1 VTLRQLVARERF
13 RLVAAMGARGVAFSL
28 AAAAVLAGLAAF
40 WLGDARWISEPA
52 APAIAWVLVIVAIGV
67 PLVWTLVRVRRA
79 ATPEKVAHAIER
91 ERALRDGSLRGALEV
106 EGSGAFG
113 KRAAGAL
120 GATLERHPGSLAP
133 ALLRGAV
140 ITGAGAVVSAML
152 ALVLLGGAR
161 RDAPDGW
168 RAMRHPVGAWTGA
181 LIPPLTIVDPPREV
195 MRGDSLRLRILAP
208 SRRTIAFHTRAT
220 GAPWSERTLDVSNG
234 AASVMLGPLDADIA
248 LVASDGRVQ
257 TDTVMVRVTDRPFV
271 GDVAIRA
278 IYPAYLDRPA
288 ETMPAGEAVRVP
300 RGTTLVIRG
309 RASAVLDAVALVSVR
324 DTLRLVPEGH
334 NFSGRLNASRGG
346 RWTWIARG
354 ERGPVAD
361 VPAPLDVDVIPDSAP
376 HVAIIDPAHDTLVLT
391 GTELPL
397 RAAASD
403 DHGVATVTMRSWR
416 EMASGTALPGVEQPL
431 AAPSTPE
438 WSGAATID
446 AGVRGLQPGDVL
458 HVTIAAT
465 DNSPWRQTSVSKELV
480 LRVPSLTE
488 QRELARAMGDSLAAR
503 ATRTAAEQKQLA
515 QKTDEASK
523 SRDRTS
529 TSDGKSNGA
538 SGSNSD
544 KAAMSYRAAEQS
556 KALAQQQQKLEEQVK
571 SLQKDAQALGK
582 QLQAAGAL
590 DSALSRQLAE
600 AQQMLAQA
608 LTPEL
613 QQQLEDVQKSTRQQS
628 PDDARQSMEQ
638 LARAQQALRQQ
649 LERSAEMLKRAA
661 LEGSM
666 QTLRDEAKDLA
677 QQERA
682 TADKMARADSGAG
695 KDAGQQSDRSRQ
707 LASDVKQLA
716 QRLQQE
722 KAESGPKALQQGAQ
736 HAQQSAD
743 AMKEAA
749 PKNDAQSGA
758 QKQQGTDGQSDS
770 SGQRQQG
777 SAQQQQQQDSG
788 AQPQNGAKQQS
799 GSQQQ
804 QNAGQRQQSSGAQ
817 PSAQQTA
824 AAQQGAEQMEQA
836 AQQLSDA
843 RQQQIQEWKNGLT
856 KDLDKS
862 IQETLQLAR
871 QQQALAEQ
879 ARAGGSPSLKGDQ
892 SAVQQGVEK
901 VSEGVQRA
909 ARQSSHVSPQSQRAL
924 GDAQQRVQEATRQ
937 SADASPNGQQETA
950 GAMEEA
956 AQSLNDAATKLMA
969 DRQRAAN
976 GSSASGFSEM
986 IEKMRQLAKE
996 QGSLNG
1002 QSASLMP
1009 GAGGQPSGEGSE
1021 RARTLARSQRGLAQ
1035 RTEDAGEGEA
1045 HAAQMAKEMREIA
1058 AQLESGRVDASLL
1071 DRQQKLFHRLLD
1083 AGLSLQ
1089 KDEREDTGKRE
1100 SESATNAEL
1109 VPPTNTNATGRAAL
1123 KYPEPTWNELRGLSA
1138 EERQSVMEYFKRI
1151 NAEP

>member
-13 RLVAAMGARGVAFSL
+13 RLVAAMSARGVAFSL
-28 AAAAVLAGLAAF
+28 AAAALLAGLAAF

-52 APAIAWVLVIVAIGV
+52 APAIAWVTVIVAIGV
-67 PLVWTLVRVRRA
+67 PLVWTMVRVRRA
-79 ATPEKVAHAIER
+79 ATPTKIAHAIER
-91 ERALRDGSLRGALEV
+91 ERSLRDGSLRGALEV
-106 EGSGAFG
+106 EGTGAFG

-120 GATLERHPGSLAP
+120 GVTLERHSGALAP
-133 ALLRGAV
+133 ALLRGAM
-140 ITGAGAVVSAML
+140 ITGAGAVVSAVL

-161 RDAPDGW
+161 RNAPDGW
-168 RAMRHPVGAWTGA
+168 RAMQHPVGAWTGA

-234 AASVMLGPLDADIA
+234 ATSVTLGPLDADVA

-271 GDVAIRA
+271 GDVSIRA
-278 IYPAYLDRPA
+278 IYPSYLDRPA
-288 ETMPAGEAVRVP
+288 ETVPAGEAVRVP
-300 RGTTLVIRG
+300 RGTKLVIRG

-324 DTLRLVPEGH
+324 DTVRLSPDGH
-334 NFSGRLNASRGG
+334 NFAGRLNASSAG

-376 HVAIIDPAHDTLVLT
+376 HVAIVDPAHDTVVLS
-391 GTELPL
+391 GTELAL

-416 EMASGTALPGVEQPL
+416 EMASGTVLPGVEQPL

-438 WSGAATID
+438 WSGGATID

-529 TSDGKSNGA
+529 TSDGKT
-538 SGSNSD
+538 SGTSSSD
-544 KAAMSYRAAEQS
+544 GQKAAMSYRAAEQS
-556 KALAQQQQKLEEQVK
+556 KALAQQQQKLAEQVK
-571 SLQKDAQALGK
+571 GLQKQAQELGK

-590 DSALSRQLAE
+590 DSSLSRQLAE
-600 AQQMLAQA
+600 AQQMLSQA

-613 QQQLEDVQKSTRQQS
+613 QKQLEDVQNSTRQQS
-628 PDDARQSMEQ
+628 PDDARMSMEQ
-638 LARAQQALRQQ
+638 LAKAQQALRQQ

-677 QQERA
+677 KQERE
-682 TADKMARADSGAG
+682 TAEKMARADSGAA
-695 KDAGQQSDRSRQ
+695 KDAGQQSERSRQ

-749 PKNDAQSGA
+749 PKNGAQSSA
-758 QKQQGTDGQSDS
+758 QKQQGTNGESDS
-770 SGQRQQG
+770 SAQRAQQSDAQQQSG
-777 SAQQQQQQDSG
+777 AQQQSAQQQQQSG
-788 AQPQNGAKQQS
+788 
-799 GSQQQ
+799 
-804 QNAGQRQQSSGAQ
+804 GQRQQSAGAQ

-824 AAQQGAEQMEQA
+824 AAQQGADQMEKA

-879 ARAGGSPSLKGDQ
+879 ARAGGSQSLKGDQ

-909 ARQSSHVSPQSQRAL
+909 ARQSSHVSQQSQRAL

-937 SADASPNGQQETA
+937 TADASPNGQQETA

-969 DRQRAAN
+969 DRQRAAS

-1035 RTEDAGEGEA
+1035 RTEDAGDGEA
-1045 HAAQMAKEMREIA
+1045 HAEQMAKEMREIA
-1058 AQLESGRVDASLL
+1058 AQLETGRVDASLL

-1100 SESATNAEL
+1100 SESATNAES
-1109 VPPTNTNATGRAAL
+1109 VVPTNTNATGRAAL

>member
-1 VTLRQLVARERF
+1 MTLRELVARERF
-13 RLVAAMGARGVAFSL
+13 RLVATMGARGAAFSIG
-28 AAAAVLAGLAAF
+28 AAALLVGLAAF

-52 APAIAWVLVIVAIGV
+52 APAIAWVVVLLAIGA
-67 PLVWTLVRVRRA
+67 PLAWTIVRVRRA
-79 ATPEKVAHAIER
+79 ATPAKVAHAIER

-106 EGSGAFG
+106 EGQGVFG

-120 GATLERHPGSLAP
+120 GTSLATHRG
-133 ALLRGAV
+133 ALAPLMLRGALV
-140 ITGAGAVVSAML
+140 TGAGAAVCALL

-161 RDAPDGW
+161 RNAPDGW
-168 RAMRHPVGAWTGA
+168 RAMQHPVGAWTGA
-181 LIPPLTIVDPPREV
+181 LVPPLSIVDPPREV

-208 SRRTIAFHTRAT
+208 SRRTIEFHTRAT
-220 GAPWSERTLDVSNG
+220 GAPWSARTLDVSAG
-234 AASVMLGPLDADIA
+234 AATVTLGPLDADIA
-248 LVASDGRVQ
+248 LVATDGRTQ
-257 TDTVMVRVTDRPFV
+257 TDTVVVRVTDRPFV

-278 IYPAYLDRPA
+278 IYPSYLDRPA
-288 ETMPAGEAVRVP
+288 ETVPAGETVRVP

-309 RASAVLDAVALVSVR
+309 RASAVLDAVALVSAHDTVR
-324 DTLRLVPEGH
+324 LAPDGH
-334 NFSGRLNASRGG
+334 NFSGRLNASSGG
-346 RWTWIARG
+346 RWMWMARG

-361 VPAPLDVDVIPDSAP
+361 VPAPLDVDVLPDSAP
-376 HVAIIDPAHDTLVLT
+376 RVEIVDPAHDTVALA
-391 GTELPL
+391 GNELAL

-403 DHGVATVTMRSWR
+403 DHGLATVTMRSWR
-416 EMASGTALPGVEQPL
+416 EMASGTAQPSVEQPL
-431 AAPSTPE
+431 AAPSAPE

-446 AGVRGLQPGDVL
+446 ASVRGLQPGDLL

-465 DNSPWRQTSVSKELV
+465 DNSPWRQTTVSKELV

-488 QRELARAMGDSLAAR
+488 QRQLARAMGDSLAAR
-503 ATRTAAEQKQLA
+503 ATRTAAEEKQLA
-515 QKTDEASK
+515 QRTDEAAK

-529 TSDGKSNGA
+529 TSSDGKSNGK
-538 SGSNSD
+538 SGSNSESE
-544 KAAMSYRAAEQS
+544 KSAMSYRAAEQS
-556 KALAQQQQKLEEQVK
+556 KALAAQQQKLQDQVK

-582 QLQAAGAL
+582 QLQSAGAL
-590 DSALSRQLAE
+590 DSSLSRQLAE

-613 QQQLEDVQKSTRQQS
+613 QRQLEDVQKSTRQQS
-628 PDDARQSMEQ
+628 PDDARQTMEN
-638 LARAQQALRQQ
+638 LARAQQALKQQ

-677 QQERA
+677 KAERT
-682 TADKMARADSGAG
+682 TAEKMSRADSGSG
-695 KDAGQQSDRSRQ
+695 RDAAPLSDRSHE
-707 LASDVKQLA
+707 LANDVQQLA

-743 AMKEAA
+743 AMKQAA
-749 PKNDAQSGA
+749 AKSGAQGSPQNSPQSSAQNSPQSSA
-758 QKQQGTDGQSDS
+758 QKQQA
-770 SGQRQQG
+770 QG
-777 SAQQQQQQDSG
+777 S
-788 AQPQNGAKQQS
+788 
-799 GSQQQ
+799 
-804 QNAGQRQQSSGAQ
+804 Q
-817 PSAQQTA
+817 PSAQQAA
-824 AAQQGAEQMEQA
+824 AAQQGAQQMEQA
-836 AQQLSDA
+836 AQQLADA

-871 QQQALAEQ
+871 QQQSLADQ

-901 VSEGVQRA
+901 VSEGVQKS
-909 ARQSSHVSPQSQRAL
+909 ARQSSHVSQQSQRAL
-924 GDAQQRVQEATRQ
+924 SDAQQRVQEATKQ
-937 SADASPNGQQETA
+937 TTDASPNGQQETA

-956 AQSLNDAATKLMA
+956 AQSLNEAATKLMG

-1009 GAGGQPSGEGSE
+1009 GAGGQPGGAGSE
-1021 RARTLARSQRGLAQ
+1021 QARTLARSQRGLAQ
-1035 RTEDAGEGEA
+1035 RTEDAGAGEA
-1045 HAAQMAKEMREIA
+1045 HAEAMAKEMRDIA
-1058 AQLESGRVDASLL
+1058 AQMETGRVDASLL

-1089 KDEREDTGKRE
+1089 KEEREDTGKRE
-1100 SESATNAEL
+1100 SESATNAES
-1109 VPPTNTNATGRAAL
+1109 VAPTNTNATGRAAL

>member
-1 VTLRQLVARERF
+1 MTLRQLVARERF
-13 RLVAAMGARGVAFSL
+13 RLIATMGARGAAFSI
-28 AAAAVLAGLAAF
+28 AAAALLVGLAAF

-52 APAIAWVLVIVAIGV
+52 APAIAWVIVVLAIGLPV
-67 PLVWTLVRVRRA
+67 AWTIVHVRRA
-79 ATPEKVAHAIER
+79 ATPAQVAHAIER

-106 EGSGAFG
+106 EGQGAFG
-113 KRAAGAL
+113 KRAAGVL
-120 GATLERHPGSLAP
+120 GTSLASFQGALAP
-133 ALLRGAV
+133 AMLRGAL
-140 ITGAGAVVSAML
+140 ITGAGALVCAIL

-161 RDAPDGW
+161 RNAPDGW
-168 RAMRHPVGAWTGA
+168 RAMQHPVGAWTGA
-181 LIPPLTIVDPPREV
+181 LIPRLSIVDPPREV

-208 SRRTIAFHTRAT
+208 SRKTIEFHTRAT
-220 GAPWSERTLDVSNG
+220 GAPWSARTLDVTDG
-234 AASVMLGPLDADIA
+234 AASVTLGPLDADVA
-248 LVASDGRVQ
+248 LVATDGRTQ
-257 TDTVMVRVTDRPFV
+257 TDTVIVRVTDRPFV

-278 IYPAYLDRPA
+278 IYPSYLDRPA
-288 ETMPAGEAVRVP
+288 ETVPAGETVRVP
-300 RGTTLVIRG
+300 RGTTLVIHG

-324 DTLRLVPEGH
+324 DTVRLEPDGH
-334 NFSGRLNASRGG
+334 NFAGRLYASTGG
-346 RWTWIARG
+346 RWMWTARG

-361 VPAPLDVDVIPDSAP
+361 VPAPLDVDVLPDSAP
-376 HVAIIDPAHDTLVLT
+376 RVEIIDPAHDTVMLA
-391 GTELPL
+391 GNELAL

-403 DHGVATVTMRSWR
+403 DHGLATVTMRSWR
-416 EMASGTALPGVEQPL
+416 ETASGTAQPSVEQPL
-431 AAPSTPE
+431 AAPSAPE

-446 AGVRGLQPGDVL
+446 AGVRGLQPGDLL

-465 DNSPWRQTSVSKELV
+465 DNSPWRQTTVSKELV
-480 LRVPSLTE
+480 VRVPSLSE

-503 ATRTAAEQKQLA
+503 ATRAAAEQKQLA
-515 QKTDEASK
+515 QRTDEAAK

-529 TSDGKSNGA
+529 TTSDGKSNA
-538 SGSNSD
+538 RSGSNSESE
-544 KAAMSYRAAEQS
+544 KSAMSYRAAEQS
-556 KALAQQQQKLEEQVK
+556 KALAAQQQKLQEQVK
-571 SLQKDAQALGK
+571 SLQKDAQALAK
-582 QLQAAGAL
+582 QLQSAGAL
-590 DSALSRQLAE
+590 DSSLSRQLAE

-613 QQQLEDVQKSTRQQS
+613 QQQLADVQKSTRQQS
-628 PDDARQSMEQ
+628 PEDARQTMEN
-638 LARAQQALRQQ
+638 LAKAQQALKQQ

-661 LEGSM
+661 MEGSM

-677 QQERA
+677 KQERT
-682 TADKMARADSGAG
+682 TAEKMSRADTGASR
-695 KDAGQQSDRSRQ
+695 DAAPLSERSHQ
-707 LASDVKQLA
+707 LANDVQQLA

-722 KAESGPKALQQGAQ
+722 KAESGPRALQQGAQ

-743 AMKEAA
+743 EMKKAA
-749 PKNDAQSGA
+749 ANNGGQSGA
-758 QKQQGTDGQSDS
+758 QKQQGTDGQQDA
-770 SGQRQQG
+770 
-777 SAQQQQQQDSG
+777 SAQQQQQS
-788 AQPQNGAKQQS
+788 
-799 GSQQQ
+799 
-804 QNAGQRQQSSGAQ
+804 
-817 PSAQQTA
+817 A
-824 AAQQGAEQMEQA
+824 AAQQGAQQMEQA

-856 KDLDKS
+856 RDLDKS

-871 QQQALAEQ
+871 QQQALADQ
-879 ARAGGSPSLKGDQ
+879 ARKGGSPSLKGDQ

-901 VSEGVQRA
+901 VSEGVQRS
-909 ARQSSHVSPQSQRAL
+909 ARQSAHVSQQSQRAL

-937 SADASPNGQQETA
+937 ATDASPNGQQETA

-956 AQSLNDAATKLMA
+956 AQSLNEAATKLMA

-976 GSSASGFSEM
+976 GSSASGFAEM

-1009 GAGGQPSGEGSE
+1009 GAGGQPGGAGSE
-1021 RARTLARSQRGLAQ
+1021 QARALARSQRGLAQ
-1035 RTEDAGEGEA
+1035 RTEEAGAGEA
-1045 HAAQMAKEMREIA
+1045 HAEAMAKEMRDIA
-1058 AQLESGRVDASLL
+1058 AQLETGRVDASLL

-1100 SESATNAEL
+1100 SESATNAES
-1109 VPPTNTNATGRAAL
+1109 VAPTNTNATGRAAL

>member
-1 VTLRQLVARERF
+1 VTLKQLVARERF
-13 RLVAAMGARGVAFSL
+13 RLVATMGARGAAFSL
-28 AAAAVLAGLAAF
+28 AAAALLAGLAAF

-52 APAIAWVLVIVAIGV
+52 APAIAWVIVLVAIGV
-67 PLVWTLVRVRRA
+67 PLAWTMIRVRRA
-79 ATPEKVAHAIER
+79 ATPAKIAHAIER

-106 EGSGAFG
+106 EGQGAFG

-120 GATLERHPGSLAP
+120 GASLGAHRGALAP
-133 ALLRGAV
+133 AMLRGAL
-140 ITGAGAVVSAML
+140 ITGAGAAVSAML

-161 RDAPDGW
+161 RNAPDGW
-168 RAMRHPVGAWTGA
+168 RAMKHPVGAWTGA
-181 LIPPLTIVDPPREV
+181 LVPPLTIVDPPREV

-208 SRRTIAFHTRAT
+208 SRRTISFRTRAT
-220 GAPWSERTLDVSNG
+220 GSSWSVRSLDVSGG
-234 AASVMLGPLDADIA
+234 AASVTLGPLDADVA
-248 LVASDGRVQ
+248 LVASDGRVES
-257 TDTVMVRVTDRPFV
+257 DTVVVRVTDRPFV

-288 ETMPAGEAVRVP
+288 ETVPAGETVRVP

-309 RASAVLDAVALVSVR
+309 RASAVLDEVALLSAR
-324 DTLRLVPEGH
+324 DTVRLAPDGH
-334 NFSGRLNASRGG
+334 NFAGRLNASTGG
-346 RWTWIARG
+346 KWMWIARG

-361 VPAPLDVDVIPDSAP
+361 VPAPLDLDVIPDSAP
-376 HVAIIDPAHDTLVLT
+376 HAEIVDPAHDTVTLA
-391 GTELPL
+391 GNELKI
-397 RAAASD
+397 RASASD
-403 DHGVATVTMRSWR
+403 DHGIATVTMRSWR
-416 EMASGTALPGVEQPL
+416 ELASGSASPSVEQPL
-431 AAPSTPE
+431 AAPSATE
-438 WSGAATID
+438 WSGEATID
-446 AGVRGLQPGDVL
+446 ASVRGLQPGDAL

-465 DNSPWRQTSVSKELV
+465 DNSPWRQTTVSKELIV
-480 LRVPSLTE
+480 RMPSLTE
-488 QRELARAMGDSLAAR
+488 QRELARSMGDSLAAR
-503 ATRTAAEQKQLA
+503 ATRAAADQKQLA

-529 TSDGKSNGA
+529 TSDGKSNG
-538 SGSNSD
+538 STGSSE
-544 KAAMSYRAAEQS
+544 KSAMSYRAAEQS
-556 KALAQQQQKLEEQVK
+556 KALASQQQKLQEQVK
-571 SLQKDAQALGK
+571 SLQKDAQALAK

-590 DSALSRQLAE
+590 DSSLSRQLAE

-628 PDDARQSMEQ
+628 PEDARQSMEQ
-638 LARAQQALRQQ
+638 LARAQQALKQQ

-677 QQERA
+677 KQERA
-682 TADKMARADSGAG
+682 TADKMQRADSGAA
-695 KDAGQQSDRSRQ
+695 KDAGQLGDRSHQ
-707 LASDVKQLA
+707 LANDVQQLA

-743 AMKEAA
+743 AMKQAS
-749 PKNDAQSGA
+749 PKSSDQGAKQQQQSGA
-758 QKQQGTDGQSDS
+758 QQKGD
-770 SGQRQQG
+770 
-777 SAQQQQQQDSG
+777 SAQQQSEQQQG
-788 AQPQNGAKQQS
+788 AQPQQNGS
-799 GSQQQ
+799 RRSQ
-804 QNAGQRQQSSGAQ
+804 AGAQ

-824 AAQQGAEQMEQA
+824 AAQQGAQQMEQA

-871 QQQALAEQ
+871 QQQSLADQ

-909 ARQSSHVSPQSQRAL
+909 ARQSSHVSQQSQRAL
-924 GDAQQRVQEATRQ
+924 GEAQQRVQEATRQ
-937 SADASPNGQQETA
+937 TADASPNGQQETA

-956 AQSLNDAATKLMA
+956 AASLNDAATKLMS

-1021 RARTLARSQRGLAQ
+1021 QGRTLARSQRGLAQ
-1035 RTEDAGEGEA
+1035 RMEDAGAGEVR
-1045 HAAQMAKEMREIA
+1045 AAQMAKEMREIA
-1058 AQLESGRVDASLL
+1058 AQLETGRVDASLL
-1071 DRQQKLFHRLLD
+1071 DRQQQLFHKLLD

-1100 SESATNAEL
+1100 AESATNPEIAE
-1109 VPPTNTNATGRAAL
+1109 PTNANATGRAAL

-1151 NAEP
+1151 NAEPDGTR

>member
-13 RLVAAMGARGVAFSL
+13 KLVATMGARGAAFSL
-28 AAAAVLAGLAAF
+28 AAAALLAGLAAF

-52 APAIAWVLVIVAIGV
+52 APAIAWVIVLVAIGV
-67 PLVWTLVRVRRA
+67 PVIWTAARVRRA
-79 ATPEKVAHAIER
+79 ASPAKVAHAIER

-106 EGSGAFG
+106 ENQGALG

-120 GATLERHPGSLAP
+120 GAKLALHRGALAP
-133 ALLRGAV
+133 AMLRGAL
-140 ITGAGAVVSAML
+140 ITSAGAIVCAGL

-161 RDAPDGW
+161 RNAPDGW
-168 RAMRHPVGAWTGA
+168 RAMQHPVGAWTGA
-181 LIPPLTIVDPPREV
+181 LVPPLRIVDLPREV
-195 MRGDSLRLRILAP
+195 MRGDSLRVRILAP

-220 GAPWSERTLDVSNG
+220 GAPWNERMLDVSNG
-234 AASVMLGPLDADIA
+234 AASVTLGPLDADIA
-248 LVASDGRVQ
+248 LVATDGRTQ
-257 TDTVMVRVTDRPFV
+257 TDTVTVHVTDRPFV
-271 GDVAIRA
+271 GDVSIRA
-278 IYPAYLDRPA
+278 IYPAYLDRAA
-288 ETMPAGEAVRVP
+288 EPVPAGETVRVP

-324 DTLRLVPEGH
+324 DTVRLEPDGH
-334 NFSGRLNASRGG
+334 NFAGRLNASSGG
-346 RWTWIARG
+346 RWLWTARG

-376 HVAIIDPAHDTLVLT
+376 HVEIVDPAHDTMTLAGNELT
-391 GTELPL
+391 V

-416 EMASGTALPGVEQPL
+416 EMASGTAMPSVEQPL
-431 AAPSTPE
+431 AAPSAPE
-438 WSGAATID
+438 WTGGATID
-446 AGVRGLQPGDVL
+446 AAVRGLQPGDAL

-465 DNSPWRQTSVSKELV
+465 DNSPWRQTTVSRELV

-503 ATRTAAEQKQLA
+503 ATRAAAEQKQLA
-515 QKTDEASK
+515 QRTDEAAK
-523 SRDRTS
+523 SRDRSS
-529 TSDGKSNGA
+529 TSEGKSSESNG
-538 SGSNSD
+538 GE
-544 KAAMSYRAAEQS
+544 KAAMSYRAAEQA
-556 KALAQQQQKLEEQVK
+556 KALASHQQKLQEPVK

-590 DSALSRQLAE
+590 DSSLSRQLAE

-628 PDDARQSMEQ
+628 PEDARQSMEQ
-638 LARAQQALRQQ
+638 LAKAQQALKQQ

-677 QQERA
+677 KQERQ
-682 TADKMARADSGAG
+682 TADKMQRADSGAG
-695 KDAGQQSDRSRQ
+695 KDAAPLSDRSHQ
-707 LASDVKQLA
+707 LANEVQQLA

-722 KAESGPKALQQGAQ
+722 KAESGPKSLKQGAQ
-736 HAQQSAD
+736 SAQQSAES
-743 AMKEAA
+743 MKQAA
-749 PKNDAQSGA
+749 SKSGA
-758 QKQQGTDGQSDS
+758 QGAEKQQDA
-770 SGQRQQG
+770 
-777 SAQQQQQQDSG
+777 SAQQQQQSG
-788 AQPQNGAKQQS
+788 EQQQQSEAQRQQS
-799 GSQQQ
+799 GSQPSQQ
-804 QNAGQRQQSSGAQ
+804 QA
-817 PSAQQTA
+817 A
-824 AAQQGAEQMEQA
+824 AAQQGAQQMEQA

-862 IQETLQLAR
+862 IQETMQLAR

-909 ARQSSHVSPQSQRAL
+909 ARQSSHVSQQSQRAL

-937 SADASPNGQQETA
+937 TADASPNGQQETA

-976 GSSASGFSEM
+976 GQSASGFSEM
-986 IEKMRQLAKE
+986 IEKMRQMAKE

-1009 GAGGQPSGEGSE
+1009 GAGGQPGEGGE
-1021 RARTLARSQRGLAQ
+1021 QARTLARSQRGLAQ
-1035 RTEDAGEGEA
+1035 KMDEAGAGEA
-1045 HAAQMAKEMREIA
+1045 HATQMAKEMRDIA
-1058 AQLESGRVDASLL
+1058 AQLETGRVDASLL

-1100 SESATNAEL
+1100 AESATNPEIAEP
-1109 VPPTNTNATGRAAL
+1109 VNTNATGRAAL
-1123 KYPEPTWNELRGLSA
+1123 KYPEPTWSELRGLSA

>member
-1 VTLRQLVARERF
+1 MTLRELVARERF
-13 RLVAAMGARGVAFSL
+13 RLVATMGARGAAFSL
-28 AAAAVLAGLAAF
+28 AAAAVLAALAAF
-40 WLGDARWISEPA
+40 WLGDARWITEPA
-52 APAIAWVLVIVAIGV
+52 APAIAWIIVAAAIGV
-67 PLVWTLVRVRRA
+67 PLVWTMARVRRA
-79 ATPEKVAHAIER
+79 ASPARVAHAIER

-106 EGSGAFG
+106 EHQGAFG

-120 GATLERHPGSLAP
+120 GASLASHRGALAP
-133 ALLRGAV
+133 AMLRGAV

-161 RDAPDGW
+161 RNAPDGW

-181 LIPPLTIVDPPREV
+181 LIPPLRIVDPPREV

-208 SRRTIAFHTRAT
+208 SRRAIAFHTRAT
-220 GAPWSERTLDVSNG
+220 GAPWSERTLDVSDG
-234 AASVMLGPLDADIA
+234 ATSVTLGPLDADIA
-248 LVASDGRVQ
+248 LVASDGRTQ
-257 TDTVMVRVTDRPFV
+257 TDTVIVRVTDRPFV

-278 IYPAYLDRPA
+278 IYPAYLGRTA
-288 ETMPAGEAVRVP
+288 EPVPAGETVRVP

-309 RASAVLDAVALVSVR
+309 RASAVLDAVALVSAR
-324 DTLRLVPEGH
+324 DTIRLEPDGH
-334 NFSGRLNASRGG
+334 NFAGRLNASSGG
-346 RWTWIARG
+346 RWMWIARG
-354 ERGPVAD
+354 QHGPVTD

-376 HVAIIDPAHDTLVLT
+376 HVEIVDPAHDTMMLA
-391 GTELPL
+391 GNELPL
-397 RAAASD
+397 RASASD
-403 DHGVATVTMRSWR
+403 DHGLASVTMRSWR
-416 EMASGTALPGVEQPL
+416 ELASGTAMPGVEQPL
-431 AAPSTPE
+431 AAPSAPE
-438 WSGAATID
+438 WSGGATID
-446 AGVRGLQPGDVL
+446 AAVRGLQPGDAL

-465 DNSPWRQTSVSKELV
+465 DNSPWRQTAVSRELV
-480 LRVPSLTE
+480 VRVPSLTE
-488 QRELARAMGDSLAAR
+488 QRELARSMGDSLAAR
-503 ATRTAAEQKQLA
+503 ATRAAAEQKQLA
-515 QKTDEASK
+515 QRTDEAAH

-529 TSDGKSNGA
+529 TSGGKSSESS
-538 SGSNSD
+538 SGE

-556 KALAQQQQKLEEQVK
+556 KALASQQQKLQEQVK

-590 DSALSRQLAE
+590 DSSLSRQLAE

-613 QQQLEDVQKSTRQQS
+613 QKQLEDVQQSTRQQS
-628 PDDARQSMEQ
+628 PEDARQSMEN

-677 QQERA
+677 KQERT
-682 TADKMARADSGAG
+682 TADKMARAESGAG
-695 KDAGQQSDRSRQ
+695 KDAAPLSDRSRQ
-707 LASDVKQLA
+707 LANDVQQLA

-722 KAESGPKALQQGAQ
+722 KAESGPKALKQGAQ
-736 HAQQSAD
+736 HAQQSSES
-743 AMKEAA
+743 MKQAA
-749 PKNDAQSGA
+749 SKAGAQDAQGA
-758 QKQQGTDGQSDS
+758 QKQQGA
-770 SGQRQQG
+770 SGEKDPG
-777 SAQQQQQQDSG
+777 AQQEQQEQRGSQRSQSANGQPSSEQAAAAEQG
-788 AQPQNGAKQQS
+788 AQ
-799 GSQQQ
+799 
-804 QNAGQRQQSSGAQ
+804 
-817 PSAQQTA
+817 
-824 AAQQGAEQMEQA
+824 QMEQA

-862 IQETLQLAR
+862 IQETMQLAR
-871 QQQALAEQ
+871 QQQALADQ

-892 SAVQQGVEK
+892 SAVQQGIEK

-909 ARQSSHVSPQSQRAL
+909 ARQSSHVSQQSQRAL

-937 SADASPNGQQETA
+937 TADASPNGQQETA

-956 AQSLNDAATKLMA
+956 AKSLNDAATKLMA

-976 GSSASGFSEM
+976 GSSASGFAEM

-1009 GAGGQPSGEGSE
+1009 GASGQPSGQGSE
-1021 RARTLARSQRGLAQ
+1021 QGRALARSQRGLAQ
-1035 RTEDAGEGEA
+1035 RMDEAGAGEA
-1045 HAAQMAKEMREIA
+1045 RAAQMAKEMREIA
-1058 AQLESGRVDASLL
+1058 SQLETGRVNASLL
-1071 DRQQKLFHRLLD
+1071 DRQQRLFHRLLD
-1083 AGLSLQ
+1083 AGLTLQ

-1100 SESATNAEL
+1100 AESATNPQIAE
-1109 VPPTNTNATGRAAL
+1109 PSNTNATGRAAL
-1123 KYPEPTWNELRGLSA
+1123 KYPEPTWSELRGLSA